1 MGMTFVRLV
10 ITALATGALLAPTP
24 GAASAASYAGRCED
38 GVTIRSG
45 PHVGDRPLGLCYA
58 THQVTIYE
66 LVPGD
71 WVDCEDGPG
80 RPTIANYWA
89 RMTDNT
95 TGVSGYGTIC
105 YVHSA

>member
-1 MGMTFVRLV
+1 MAAIAV
-10 ITALATGALLAPTP
+10 ALGALFAPTSV
-24 GAASAASYAGRCED
+24 AASATSWAGRCED

-45 PHVGDRPLGLCYA
+45 PHVSGQPLGLCYA
-58 THQVTIYE
+58 THSVTIHE
-66 LVPGD
+66 LVEGD